1 MAEVFRLAKEQGV
14 HTALDTNGFAD
25 IEKVERLIK
34 YTDLVLLDI
43 KHAREDKHKIITG
56 VSNEKIKRFALYL
69 SDQGVPIWIRYV
81 LVPGYTDDED
91 DLKMAA
97 DFIKKLKTVEK
108 IEVLPYHNMGAY
120 KWEKLGQKYMLEGVK
135 GPSAQEVE
143 KAKRILSGK

>member
-1 MAEVFRLAKEQGV
+1 
-14 HTALDTNGFAD
+14 
-25 IEKVERLIK
+25 
-34 YTDLVLLDI
+34 
-43 KHAREDKHKIITG
+43 
-56 VSNEKIKRFALYL
+56 
-69 SDQGVPIWIRYV
+69 VPIWIRYV